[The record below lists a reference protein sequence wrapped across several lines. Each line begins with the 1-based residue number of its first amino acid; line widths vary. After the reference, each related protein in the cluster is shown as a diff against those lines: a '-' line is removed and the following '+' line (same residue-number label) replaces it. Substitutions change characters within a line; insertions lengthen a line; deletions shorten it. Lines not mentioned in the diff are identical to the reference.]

1 MVLTV
6 EEKLDGREV
15 WMLAVVVEPVKLVV
29 EEWLA
34 VVDVELLSG
43 VVLDGPLV
51 DCGLVDC
58 EPLVDCG
65 AVLLPVKEVVL
76 IEPLVE

>member
-15 WMLAVVVEPVKLVV
+15 WMVAVVVEPVKLVV

-34 VVDVELLSG
+34 VVDVELLTG
-43 VVLDGPLV
+43 VVLDG
-51 DCGLVDC
+51 
-58 EPLVDCG
+58 PLVDCG